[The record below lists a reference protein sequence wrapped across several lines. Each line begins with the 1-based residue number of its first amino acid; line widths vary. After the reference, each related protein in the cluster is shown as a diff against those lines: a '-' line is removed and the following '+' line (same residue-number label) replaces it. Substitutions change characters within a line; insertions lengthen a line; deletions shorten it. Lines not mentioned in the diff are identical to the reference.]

1 MDENDIKNLK
11 DLQFTITENMKDTS
25 IEMLTIRQMLE
36 ECKLSKKDRKLLEK
50 HFEKLKM
57 MFAKELQEQNPI
69 QVAIICGYLSSK
81 KEIDTICTPT
91 KRAKHNH

>member
-1 MDENDIKNLK
+1 MATTRQILDEC
-11 DLQFTITENMKDTS
+11 E
-25 IEMLTIRQMLE
+25 
-36 ECKLSKKDRKLLEK
+36 LSKKDRKLLEK

-81 KEIDTICTPT
+81 KEIDD
-91 KRAKHNH
+91 